1 VVERG
6 TSRHTWIDWLLKITV
21 EDGALKPGP
30 ACSAIDW
37 HKSLD
42 LLAIAAGDCVL
53 IYDLTLGQYLEP
65 IKSEQFKSGIRS
77 LCWCFERN
85 SLLVCTAAGTVYVS
99 TAQTSVSL
107 PITDS
112 SDVLSVCPSP
122 QGRVFAA
129 RSGQGLLVCDVL
141 LGHCQ
146 PLALPSGVWGVLTL
160 LQSVFKTDSVV
171 VGAGL
176 LRWSP
181 SGLHLLSVDKAGTA
195 VVVVETFNWTSIS
208 TAPPAPPAAPAPQLS
223 PLSPSLSAH
232 SSSRPACIGTLNWL
246 GDGAFVVSTV
256 QSMSLFLCR
265 VFPTPSAL
273 SAPAVQMGGS
283 PFVIDPL
290 ALQLPRGATIRDV
303 ETDDRL
309 LAVSFQTDESTEGTQ
324 GSPTALPM
332 VVVFMVSLTPYLS
345 LTPIRTCIYSGAE
358 AGEAPTPESFSFRSA
373 ASRGVGA
380 GALAVRWS
388 NHSFAVYEL

>member
-1 VVERG
+1 
-6 TSRHTWIDWLLKITV
+6 
-21 EDGALKPGP
+21 
-30 ACSAIDW
+30 
-37 HKSLD
+37 
-42 LLAIAAGDCVL
+42 
-53 IYDLTLGQYLEP
+53 
-65 IKSEQFKSGIRS
+65 
-77 LCWCFERN
+77 
-85 SLLVCTAAGTVYVS
+85 
-99 TAQTSVSL
+99 
-107 PITDS
+107 
-112 SDVLSVCPSP
+112 
-122 QGRVFAA
+122 
-129 RSGQGLLVCDVL
+129 
-141 LGHCQ
+141 
-146 PLALPSGVWGVLTL
+146 
-160 LQSVFKTDSVV
+160 
-171 VGAGL
+171 
-176 LRWSP
+176 
-181 SGLHLLSVDKAGTA
+181 
-195 VVVVETFNWTSIS
+195 
-208 TAPPAPPAAPAPQLS
+208 
-223 PLSPSLSAH
+223 
-232 SSSRPACIGTLNWL
+232 PACIGTLNWL

-345 LTPIRTCIYSGAE
+345 LTPISGAE

-380 GALAVRWS
+380 GALAVRLS